1 MIKIKVH
8 YYRQSIRK
16 RVTSKSY
23 VRKQVNMLSEECN
36 YEKSVTENIVMNIL
50 LYYVTKNM

>member
-1 MIKIKVH
+1 MLKV
-8 YYRQSIRK
+8 YNYRQNIRK
-16 RVTSKSY
+16 RVTSKLY

-36 YEKSVTENIVMNIL
+36 YEKSVRENIVMNIL